1 MYISTGNVGGNATC
15 KGLVIGL
22 VVAAFFGDRDGVISS
37 FNIIACFVL
46 NVSTSNFT
54 GFICTSDINAGIS
67 EFDSAV
73 VNDGA
78 ASALIV
84 GKAASS

>member
-37 FNIIACFVL
+37 FNISACYVL
-46 NVSTSNFT
+46 NESTSNFT
-54 GFICTSDINAGIS
+54 GFTRACDINACIS

-73 VNDGA
+73 VNASA